1 MTLQTTLAIIV
12 KKKKRSSSIR
22 VSKRRG
28 AKNEY
33 RKISPEKSRVLED
46 STWLECPRIT
56 GQSGGRSAGI
66 EHRYTID
73 DAPLHPRTSRFFRS
87 RALEM
92 KKSFRTSNTRHN
104 DDPRSFRSKQPW
116 FPSMLVLAPRIKK
129 NFDKTDEKNGNGK
142 KKNIRGTRNRRFEEW
157 NGFAWKGTRRV
168 QLWKLFNFLR
178 TPFSFSSPLFWRTKV
193 SWRKVVALL
202 KNSSSSSSLTNHSE
216 GTKLFSL
223 YSRVPTINAA
233 TDSNDPEW

>member
-22 VSKRRG
+22 VSKWRG

-46 STWLECPRIT
+46 STWFECPRIT

-73 DAPLHPRTSRFFRS
+73 DAALHPRTSRFFRS

-129 NFDKTDEKNGNGK
+129 NFDKTDEENGNGK
-142 KKNIRGTRNRRFEEW
+142 KKKYSGNEKSSIRRMKRIRLERYSSCTTLKAFQFSTDAFFFFISPFLEDES
-157 NGFAWKGTRRV
+157 FLTKGRCIIKKFIF
-168 QLWKLFNFLR
+168 QLLFNE
-178 TPFSFSSPLFWRTKV
+178 PLWRYKTFFPV
-193 SWRKVVALL
+193 Q
-202 KNSSSSSSLTNHSE
+202 
-216 GTKLFSL
+216 
-223 YSRVPTINAA
+223 SR
-233 TDSNDPEW
+233 SND